1 MCYYNWPA
9 EDTALQ
15 VPLEPDAATL
25 DVARAD
31 NEIRLALP
39 ALPQANTA
47 EGQHYL
53 RPTLSNPRRPANTA
67 SCQHCLRPT
76 LPNPQTPPS
85 VFALL
90 SSKTKTL
97 PYFGFGKKR

>member
-31 NEIRLALP
+31 SEIRLALP

-67 SCQHCLRPT
+67 SGQHFL
-76 LPNPQTPPS
+76 TPRHHPEFS
-85 VFALL
+85 RCFRAKQKHCRI
-90 SSKTKTL
+90 SASA
-97 PYFGFGKKR
+97 KKDR